1 MCQTLKK
8 KVLSFSHPC
17 KKVLP
22 SRVYRELEQVGAARP
37 GKYCFFNTL
46 LHTLRP
52 KECTLSAFKSFS
64 VEYSL
69 LLHHALKEP
78 RIPSVKM
85 PEAYLTW
92 RKHIVRPTGI
102 PFFRHPQPY
111 RPSPRQQLPLPS
123 QFSFF
128 NMKSHSRVERKYHE
142 KTAILPHGRYGK
154 IHFLPVLPNNNITSR
169 KSSTRIFL
177 LLHK

>member
-1 MCQTLKK
+1 MQESSSIPR
-8 KVLSFSHPC
+8 LSG
-17 KKVLP
+17 
-22 SRVYRELEQVGAARP
+22 VGTGRRRRP

-64 VEYSL
+64 VEHSL

-85 PEAYLTW
+85 PEAYLTCANISSAQPEF
-92 RKHIVRPTGI
+92 HFPASA
-102 PFFRHPQPY
+102 PY